1 MKGKHMKKSNK
12 LMSGALA
19 VLLLAGTLALPK
31 ASAADTSL
39 PFKDLKRSWYR
50 EAITYS
56 YENGLMDGTSKTTF
70 EPDGKMTRGMF
81 VTVLGRLCRATEK
94 ETDAFSDVKRGKWY
108 AGYIGWAVENKVAN
122 GFEDGTFRPDENIS
136 RQDAA
141 TMLSRYLESD
151 GVLLDFV
158 DELPGDYKDDK
169 KIGSWAADSVEKLSF
184 YGIFKGDDHGRFNP
198 RETLSR
204 AEGATMFMR
213 LHMTLTEAE
222 AAKAVVSAY
231 DIMNTPESF
240 YSNFDSSLNE
250 DGEWPTLS
258 LVPHKYYS
266 APWYVGMNL
275 RESDVTSGALE
286 YVKVCYKS
294 ADTVTPTMKLE
305 TPVYTSDAQKPLATD
320 SENGYATAV
329 FALGDLIRAHR
340 NAYFTAEQPFKSA
353 STTTI
358 KNLDLR
364 LLYNT
369 YLRVAFFPFADTVG
383 EAELLYIAYFATESE
398 ARAFTADSAES
409 YIKGGTDEYP
419 AADIREVSEKDV
431 THYTDELKA
440 RGKEILECESE
451 ITPDDI
457 TGTAYYI
464 SSKNGND
471 KNDGLSPE
479 TAFRTPE
486 ALYKRL
492 NSSIAIPKLQE
503 GDGVFFERGGVYNAT
518 DNTLNGGGWPFITNS
533 SGFRTLFL
541 QTSNVVVGAYGEGAK
556 PMLTNCVDINGSKNW
571 ESTQWDNVWKLSE
584 QMAGY
589 NGTLDYHDIGNVV
602 VYDKEGNVGFGVKI
616 APNVP
621 GDPYAEG
628 SVTPNLGI
636 ASNGFEIFTVE
647 SVECRDPSVIRHN
660 LEFFHD
666 YTDGSVYIYCDKGN
680 PAEVYD
686 KLILVKS
693 GDIFGI
699 DMDVHDVTVD
709 NITVAYGAT
718 GGIYTAEA
726 KNITIRNCTF
736 EWVGGRGGAA
746 TSGRLGNGFQNWGT
760 LDNVTV
766 DNCLFYQIYD
776 GACSTQVFWGE
787 VSYVNGFYITDC
799 VFVDSNS
806 PVEIWNIAH
815 EERTANVTVSGNY
828 FMNENVEKRFGAQR
842 ETYYG
847 GSVPYTYSSF
857 IALST
862 LDALDNQRFIIENN
876 VFDMNSS
883 KVYDGRQYIF
893 RGDSNG
899 VITRNNIMF
908 GGVDGASDIFM
919 TLSDVDWRDAFGPE
933 NAYDCRRIF
942 YGYNTDILNKWT
954 SLGMDRGS
962 VFYFVK

>member
-1 MKGKHMKKSNK
+1 MKFGKK
-12 LMSGALA
+12 LLSVSLAALM
-19 VLLLAGTLALPK
+19 LASTFVFPTV
-31 ASAADTSL
+31 SAAETKL
-39 PFKDLKRSWYR
+39 PFRDLVRNWYR

-81 VTVLGRLCRATEK
+81 VTVLGRLCNAEEK
-94 ETDAFSDVKRGKWY
+94 VTSAFSDVKKSKWY
-108 AGYIGWAVENKVAN
+108 AGYVGWAVENKVTT

-141 TMLSRYLESD
+141 TMLCRYLESD

-169 KIGSWAADSVEKLSF
+169 KIGSWASDSVEKLSF
-184 YGIFKGDDHGRFNP
+184 YGIFKGDDKGKFNP
-198 RETLSR
+198 KETLSR

-213 LHMTLTEAE
+213 LHRTLTEAKT
-222 AAKAVVSAY
+222 ASDTVSAY

-240 YSNFDSSLNE
+240 YSNFDSTL
-250 DGEWPTLS
+250 DTQGELATLR
-258 LVPHKYYS
+258 LTPHKYYS

-286 YVKVCYKS
+286 YVKICYKS
-294 ADTVTPTMKLE
+294 DKTKAPTMKVE
-305 TPVYTSDAQKPLATD
+305 SPVYTSEELSPLTTE
-320 SENGYATAV
+320 SNNGYTTAI
-329 FALGDLIRAHR
+329 FELGDSIRSHR
-340 NAYFTAEQPFKSA
+340 EAYFTAKQPIKSTDSYA
-353 STTTI
+353 LR
-358 KNLDLR
+358 NLDLR

-369 YLRVAFFPFADTVG
+369 YLRVAVYPFADDVE
-383 EAELLYIAYFATESE
+383 EAELLYIAYFANESD
-398 ARAFTADSAES
+398 ARAYDVKAAAS
-409 YIKGGTDEYP
+409 YIKTGVDEYP
-419 AADIREVSEKDV
+419 TADIRDISKADAAK
-431 THYTDELKA
+431 YTDELKA
-440 RGKEILECESE
+440 RGDEILNTESA
-451 ITPDDI
+451 ITPDDV
-457 TGTAYYI
+457 TGTVYYI
-464 SSKNGND
+464 SSLNGDD

-479 TAFRTPE
+479 TALRTPE
-486 ALYKRL
+486 GLYKRL
-492 NSSIAIPKLQE
+492 NSSIAIPKLKE

-518 DNTLNGGGWPFITNS
+518 DNTANGGGWPFITNG
-533 SGFRTLFL
+533 SGFRTMMIE
-541 QTSNVVVGAYGEGAK
+541 TSNVVVGAYGEGAK

-571 ESTQWDNVWKLSE
+571 EATQWDNVWKLSE
-584 QMAGY
+584 PMAGY
-589 NGTLDYHDIGNVV
+589 NGTLDYHDIGNIV

-616 APNVP
+616 APNLP
-621 GDPYAEG
+621 ADPYAEG
-628 SVTPNLGI
+628 SVTPNLGF
-636 ASNGFEIFTVE
+636 ASNGFETFIVE
-647 SVECRDPSVIRHN
+647 SVECRDPSVIKHN

-680 PAEVYD
+680 PADVYD

-693 GDIFGI
+693 GDIFGV
-699 DMDVHDVTVD
+699 DMGVHDVIID

-726 KNITIRNCTF
+726 KNITVQNCTF
-736 EWVGGRGGAA
+736 EWIGGRGGSSS
-746 TSGRLGNGFQNWGT
+746 SGRLGNGFQNWGS

-776 GACSTQVFWGE
+776 GACSTQISWGQI
-787 VSYVNGFYITDC
+787 SYVNGFYITDC

-806 PVEIWNIAH
+806 PVEIWNLAY

-899 VITRNNIMF
+899 VITRNNIMI
-908 GGVDGASDIFM
+908 GGVEGASDVFM
-919 TLSDVDWRDAFGPE
+919 TLSDVDWRDGFGPE
-933 NAYDCRRIF
+933 NAYDCRTLF
-942 YGYNTDILNKWT
+942 YSYNTEIINKWT
-954 SLGMDRGS
+954 TLGMDRGS
-962 VFYFVK
+962 IFYFVK